1 MDIQVL
7 KEQIEQ
13 NKVPDSLLI
22 FVSTENSFLS
32 NQYIRAIQKSK
43 NLEIEYLDNLSSVE
57 DISVDIF
64 NFVEVK
70 ENVLRVYK
78 CDNFFFRTTKLTQEK
93 NLIIV
98 CNKYDGKNSVEFND
112 YVVRLPKIEDWMI
125 RDYVYS
131 VAEGVDQKDLDWL
144 IRVCNND
151 IERIDQ
157 ELNKLRL
164 FDKSQQK
171 IMFRE
176 FVDDS
181 MFGDL
186 SEFNIF
192 NITNALQSKDVEKL
206 KHILPEIKNIDVE
219 AVGLVKLLWQNFRK
233 MINVWL
239 NPKPTPENTGLKS
252 NQIYAINKLP
262 RVFSKQQLIDIF
274 EEVSTIDYRLKSGQI
289 DASMIVDYLI
299 LKVLSI

>member
-13 NKVPDSLLI
+13 NKVSDSLLI
-22 FVSTENSFLS
+22 FVNNKNNFLS
-32 NQYIRAIQKSK
+32 NQYIKAIQQSK
-43 NLEIEYLDNLSSVE
+43 NLDIEYLDNLSSVE
-57 DISVDIF
+57 NISVDIF

-78 CDNFFFRTTKLTQEK
+78 CDNFFFRPTKLTQEK

-98 CNKYDGKNSVEFND
+98 CNKYDSKNSVEFND
-112 YVVRLPKIEDWMI
+112 YVVRLPEIEDWMV

-206 KHILPEIKNIDVE
+206 KQILPEIKNIDVE

-239 NPKPTPENTGLKS
+239 NPTHTPENTGLKS
-252 NQIYAINKLP
+252 NQIYAISKLP

-274 EEVSTIDYRLKSGQI
+274 EEVSAIDYRLKSGQI